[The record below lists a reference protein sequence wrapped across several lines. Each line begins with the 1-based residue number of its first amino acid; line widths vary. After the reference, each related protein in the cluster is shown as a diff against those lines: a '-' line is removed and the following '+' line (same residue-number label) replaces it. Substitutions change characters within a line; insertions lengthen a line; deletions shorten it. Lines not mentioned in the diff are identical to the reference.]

1 MLNEICFAAKKKR
14 ISMNYFE
21 VLRLKEIV
29 ENVFEYCKNA
39 KKLVLMSVIY
49 FTFLSFLTRCEQV
62 F

>member
-1 MLNEICFAAKKKR
+1 MLNEICFAAKEKR

-49 FTFLSFLTRCEQV
+49 FTFLSF
-62 F
+62 